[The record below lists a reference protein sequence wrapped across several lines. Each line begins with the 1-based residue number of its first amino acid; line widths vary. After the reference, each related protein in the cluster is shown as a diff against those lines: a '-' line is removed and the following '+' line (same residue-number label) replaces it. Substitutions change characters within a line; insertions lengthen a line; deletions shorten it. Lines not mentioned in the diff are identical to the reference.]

1 MEIIKTQ
8 EEDNRISYTIIDPSP
23 EFIEFLKKLQERK
36 ELHRRNSEADRGVGI
51 DRAEG

>member
-23 EFIEFLKKLQERK
+23 EFMEFLKKMQERK
-36 ELHRRNSEADRGVGI
+36 EEHRKQIKEQSKSYDL
-51 DRAEG
+51 